1 MLIDARSSRL
11 AHHKSRQSGATL
23 IEILIS
29 ILLMSFGILAV
40 VGMQAYAIAAQRNAS
55 NRAVASMLA
64 NDFSEIMRLNPA
76 AFNLGQYDV
85 AMMPTTATPDLAAGN
100 CAYPNC
106 INATILA
113 STDLNLFQRRVRQQ
127 LPQGGVQVSRPAGTV
142 NQADL
147 WIIWEEPS
155 VLDQTS
161 GGTTE
166 SVEINSDNCSAAA
179 RALATLPRCF
189 YAKVNL

>member
-1 MLIDARSSRL
+1 MLIGARSNRPV
-11 AHHKSRQSGATL
+11 HPKDRQNGATL

-29 ILLMSFGILAV
+29 ILLMSFGVLAV

-55 NRAVASMLA
+55 NRAIASMLS
-64 NDFSEIMRLNPA
+64 NEFSEIMRLNPT

-85 AMMPTTATPDLAAGN
+85 AMMPTTATPDLAGGN

-106 INATILA
+106 TNATVLA

-127 LPQGGVQVSRPAGTV
+127 LPQGGVQVSRPVGTL

-147 WIIWEEPS
+147 WIVWEEPS

-166 SVEINSDNCSAAA
+166 STEINSDNCSAAA

-189 YAKVNL
+189 YAKVEL